1 MKVDCVIGLCRVL
14 DFGTATEAGGPN
26 GRFGQRVK
34 GWEGGSWK
42 VGSQKPRFL
51 WDVGGF
57 THMIFVWM
65 LIATAL
71 PGLTGAH
78 YDLCESD
85 RRDHTWSGGRISW
98 GAHRLVF
105 LSHVAILGLKWA
117 LKCFEFE

>member
-85 RRDHTWSGGRISW
+85 RRDHPRSGGRVSW
-98 GAHRLVF
+98 GPTACWENSADREKHPKSWGV
-105 LSHVAILGLKWA
+105 VEIIT
-117 LKCFEFE
+117 